1 MKAFFSRALA
11 LIIISGVGTLL
22 NAQAASAANK
32 TFAQQLVEHTLAS
45 HPELDGV
52 ELASTPLH
60 KTGCVTIAA
69 TETKEIGEKC
79 DKDEF
84 TAMKTNKPFVE
95 KEVEKGKEVYDVT
108 VPIHDSVGKIIGTA
122 GIDFKP
128 KPGQQ
133 QSEIEQGAKQIA
145 QELEAKIKSK
155 ERLFEAVE

>member
-1 MKAFFSRALA
+1 MKRFTTTALILAAFFVATR
-11 LIIISGVGTLL
+11 L
-22 NAQAASAANK
+22 NAQAAGGTNK
-32 TFAQQLVEHTLAS
+32 IFAQQLVEQTLAS

-52 ELASTPLH
+52 ELASTPPH
-60 KTGCVTIAA
+60 KTECVTIAA

-84 TAMKTNKPFVE
+84 TAIKTNKPFVE
-95 KEVEKGKEVYDVT
+95 KEVENGKEVYDVT
-108 VPIHDSVGKIIGTA
+108 VPIHDATRKIIGTA

-133 QSEIEQGAKQIA
+133 QSEIEQGAQQVA

-155 ERLFEAVE
+155 DKLFEAAQ

>member
-1 MKAFFSRALA
+1 MKAFFSTALA
-11 LIIISGVGTLL
+11 LIFMSGAGTLL

-32 TFAQQLVEHTLAS
+32 TFAQQLVEQTLAS

-52 ELASTPLH
+52 ELASTPPH
-60 KTGCVTIAA
+60 RTECVTIAA

-84 TAMKTNKPFVE
+84 TTMKTNKPFVE
-95 KEVEKGKEVYDVT
+95 KEVEKGQEVYDVT
-108 VPIHDSVGKIIGTA
+108 MPIHDSAGKIIATA
-122 GIDFKP
+122 GLDFKP

-133 QSEIEQGAKQIA
+133 ESEIEQGARQIA

-155 ERLFEAVE
+155 DKLFAPAQ